1 MTERPDALVVGG
13 GPAGSSCAW
22 RLRRAGL
29 DVVVL
34 DKARFPRDKACAGWI
49 TPPVLDVLEIDPA
62 DYGAGRTLQ
71 PITGFR
77 TSRLG
82 PDGAGPEVETRF
94 PEPVSYGIRRCEFD
108 RYLLERSGARLE
120 VGEPLTRL
128 ERRGDGWVA
137 NDRLQAPVVIGAGG
151 HFCPVARFL
160 NGPPRAEPVVAAQEI
175 EPRLNGAACAIGGD
189 TPELFFCPD
198 LRGYGWCFRKGD
210 YLNVGF
216 GRQDSHR
223 LPAHARQFVDWL
235 RAAGKIPRDVATRWP
250 GHAYLLRGSSPRAP
264 VGDGMLLIGDAAGLA
279 YPQSGE
285 GIRPAVES
293 GLMAAETLL
302 ALDGRYERER
312 LAALRRLARHP
323 LRPRRAE
330 PAPARSAARGRARS
344 RGRVAAGEP
353 VVHAQLPD
361 RPRLPP
367 DAATPARPAG
377 ERAPG
382 DARLS
387 AGSSEPRGGAG
398 GSATSPRRPP
408 ARAGRG
414 RTAAGCG
421 RSRGIPP
428 EWRGA
433 GSPAVPA
440 ARSPAR
446 SP

>member
-1 MTERPDALVVGG
+1 MTERADALVVGG

-49 TPPVLDVLEIDPA
+49 TPPVLDVLKIDA
-62 DYGAGRTLQ
+62 AEYGDGRTLQ

-108 RYLLERSGARLE
+108 RYLLERSGARLD
-120 VGEPLTRL
+120 VGEALTRL
-128 ERRGDGWVA
+128 ERRGGQWLA

-160 NGPPRAEPVVAAQEI
+160 NGPPRGEPVVAAQEI

-216 GRQDSHR
+216 GRQDSRR

-235 RAAGKIPRDVATRWP
+235 RAAGRIPRDIATRWP
-250 GHAYLLRGSSPRAP
+250 GHAYLLRGSSPRTP
-264 VGDGMLLIGDAAGLA
+264 VGNGILLVGDAAGLA

-302 ALDGRYERER
+302 ALEGRYDRER
-312 LAALRRLARHP
+312 LEPYAAWLATRFGRAVRSRPLHDRLPAGVLGAAAGWLLASPWFTRNFLIERAFLQTQQPP
-323 LRPRRAE
+323 LAAPPSAPRA
-330 PAPARSAARGRARS
+330 APA
-344 RGRVAAGEP
+344 
-353 VVHAQLPD
+353 
-361 RPRLPP
+361 
-367 DAATPARPAG
+367 
-377 ERAPG
+377 
-382 DARLS
+382 
-387 AGSSEPRGGAG
+387 
-398 GSATSPRRPP
+398 
-408 ARAGRG
+408 
-414 RTAAGCG
+414 
-421 RSRGIPP
+421 
-428 EWRGA
+428 
-433 GSPAVPA
+433 
-440 ARSPAR
+440 
-446 SP
+446 